1 MNANPPRRIRQ
12 DANQN
17 MENIGIMENINIKI
31 QRIDNKFTDILIPE
45 YATEGSSGLD
55 LRAAVENEQ
64 TIAAGCVAMV
74 PTNLRVEIPNDYE
87 IQIRPRSGLAAK
99 HSIGVLNS
107 PGTIDSD
114 YRGEIK
120 IILFNFSK
128 EDFVIKRGDRI
139 AQMVLSK
146 VIRMNLIHSENLSD
160 TERGAG
166 GFGHTGKE

>member
-1 MNANPPRRIRQ
+1 
-12 DANQN
+12 
-17 MENIGIMENINIKI
+17 MENINIKI
-31 QRIDNKFTDILIPE
+31 QRIDNNFNDIPIPE

-55 LRAAVENEQ
+55 LRAAVESEQ
-64 TIAAGCVAMV
+64 IISAGSVAMV
-74 PTNLRVEIPNDYE
+74 STNLRVEIPNGYE

-120 IILFNFSK
+120 IILFNFGK
-128 EDFVIKRGDRI
+128 EDFVIQRGDRI

-146 VIRMNLIHSENLSD
+146 VIKMNLITSDNLSK
-160 TERGAG
+160 TSRGSG
-166 GFGHTGKE
+166 GFGHTGN